1 LRRNS
6 IKRSQYQQRL
16 VFLLLLALIAFALL
30 VALAPLPGIS
40 FWGID
45 IYTFRSAAKAI
56 MVGMDPY
63 YEPNILRFAD
73 GVKVGNI
80 HAYLYAPYFAFALR
94 PLAWVS
100 PEVASRLWFALN
112 LLLYFA
118 SIGLLLAYLRWLPKG
133 PAFLWLLIGL
143 VLFPPLRT
151 TLIIGQSTILL
162 LFFFALSL
170 FLLRQQRPLASG
182 LVFSLGLFKP
192 HLFPFLLFLALYR
205 QWRWLAGVGVGL
217 IVLNLP
223 LASWLDDWLST
234 AAATRQANL
243 ALDQCFQMV
252 SLVSLLNCTFFWPRE
267 LNLVLSGGLSAILL
281 ALVWWSTRKSQ
292 ASLKEGEE
300 TFDRRLSIF
309 TVLIVLLID
318 HTRIA
323 DQMLLLF
330 PLLVAWRDWHWLQ
343 ARLARQ
349 VAIFLTLFIYVL
361 PYSLDIF
368 GPRQIAFL
376 LPFWYIALSMAVLG
390 ILLLEWRHYHEQSIF
405 P

>member
-1 LRRNS
+1 MRRNS
-6 IKRSQYQQRL
+6 TKRSQYQQRL

-30 VALAPLPGIS
+30 VALAPLPGIN

-45 IYTFRSAAKAI
+45 IYTFRSAAKA
-56 MVGMDPY
+56 MMLGEDPY

-170 FLLRQQRPLASG
+170 FLLRQERPLASG
-182 LVFSLGLFKP
+182 LIFSLGLFKP

-205 QWRWLAGVGVGL
+205 QWRWLAGVGLGL

-223 LASWLDDWLST
+223 LVGWLDNWLAT
-234 AAATRQANL
+234 ATATRQANL
-243 ALDQCFQMV
+243 ALEQCFQMV
-252 SLVSLLNCTFFWPRE
+252 SLVSLLNCTLFWSPQVT
-267 LNLVLSGGLSAILL
+267 LVLTGGLSLALL
-281 ALVWWSTRKSQ
+281 ALVWWTTNKGQPALR
-292 ASLKEGEE
+292 LEE
-300 TFDRRLSIF
+300 RTFDRRLAIF
-309 TVLIVLLID
+309 TVLSALIID

-330 PLLVAWRDWHWLQ
+330 PLLVAWRDWQWLQ
-343 ARLARQ
+343 EGLARRA
-349 VAIFLTLFIYVL
+349 AIFLTLFIYVL
-361 PYSLDIF
+361 PYSLDIL

-376 LPFWYIALSMAVLG
+376 LPFWYITLSMAVLG
-390 ILLLEWRHYHEQSIF
+390 ILLLEWRNYREQSIF
-405 P
+405 S